1 MFDDPNRRESGAESA
16 APDDVHLP
24 AVPPAEDHS
33 QDGTPI
39 PSDAVAADD
48 DAQSAHASVS
58 SEANPYLTDPYDPS
72 YGEPLREPF
81 APAADLPWSESGD
94 AHDHPY
100 NEWDHDPYTDVP
112 ASLELSYDSSD
123 VGLSPRAYDRAFPYE
138 RAAERRRRIAGGI
151 RARRYGR
158 ELIETV
164 ILALLI
170 FFAVKAVVQN
180 FRVEGQ
186 SMEPSL
192 NSNEYLLVNKAIY
205 YRFDSSTL
213 HKFLPF
219 IPDDNGQQRHL
230 FRAPRRGDVIV
241 FRFPLDTSRDFIK
254 RVIGVPGDTVEVKD
268 GKVFI
273 NGNPLVEDYILSTP
287 DYTYG
292 PKTVPEGQY
301 FVLGDNRRNSYDSHA
316 WHSQC
321 TQQQTCDFVPEE
333 NIIGQAWVE
342 YWPFDALGFVNN
354 KVLKPHA
361 P

>member
-1 MFDDPNRRESGAESA
+1 
-16 APDDVHLP
+16 V
-24 AVPPAEDHS
+24 
-33 QDGTPI
+33 
-39 PSDAVAADD
+39 
-48 DAQSAHASVS
+48 
-58 SEANPYLTDPYDPS
+58 
-72 YGEPLREPF
+72 
-81 APAADLPWSESGD
+81 
-94 AHDHPY
+94 
-100 NEWDHDPYTDVP
+100 
-112 ASLELSYDSSD
+112 
-123 VGLSPRAYDRAFPYE
+123 
-138 RAAERRRRIAGGI
+138 
-151 RARRYGR
+151 RRYGR
-158 ELIETV
+158 ELVETLV
-164 ILALLI
+164 LALLI

-205 YRFDSSTL
+205 YRFDTGTL
-213 HKFLPF
+213 HRFLPF
-219 IPDDNGQQRHL
+219 IPDDNGDERHL

-254 RVIGVPGDTVEVKD
+254 RVIGVPGDSVEVKD

-273 NGNPLVEDYILSTP
+273 NGDPLVEGYILSTP

-321 TQQQTCDFVPEE
+321 SQQQTCDFVPEE
-333 NIIGQAWVE
+333 NIIGQAWVA
-342 YWPFDALGFVNN
+342 YWPFDVFGFVNN